1 MGAGYGCYLSSHDE
15 VARLPALVD
24 QFERQASRPEILQS
38 PISADDARLV
48 VWVAGV
54 KAPEVLRHV
63 EGLEINR
70 INQLVVEPTLQTTTR
85 FGSAPHTCNKPS
97 SALVRRGTEQT
108 GAPRQYRR
116 RREKARAPVISGLAL
131 GFGARGPGAGGMLY
145 QDSAVGSR

>member
-15 VARLPALVD
+15 VARLPTLVD
-24 QFERQASRPEILQS
+24 QFERQAFRPEILQS
-38 PISADDARLV
+38 LISADDARPV

-63 EGLEINR
+63 DGLEINR

-85 FGSAPHTCNKPS
+85 FGSAP
-97 SALVRRGTEQT
+97 ALVCTCSPDDRTDRS
-108 GAPRQYRR
+108 AMAVSP
-116 RREKARAPVISGLAL
+116 EKGEGSSPVISGLAL
-131 GFGARGPGAGGMLY
+131 GFGARGPVAGGMLY

>member
-15 VARLPALVD
+15 VARLPTLVD
-24 QFERQASRPEILQS
+24 QFERQAFRPEILQS
-38 PISADDARLV
+38 LISADDARPV

-63 EGLEINR
+63 DGLEINR

-85 FGSAPHTCNKPS
+85 FGSAPAFVCTCSPDDRTDRSAMAVSPEKGEGS
-97 SALVRRGTEQT
+97 S
-108 GAPRQYRR
+108 
-116 RREKARAPVISGLAL
+116 PVISGLAL
-131 GFGARGPGAGGMLY
+131 GFGARGPVAGGMLY